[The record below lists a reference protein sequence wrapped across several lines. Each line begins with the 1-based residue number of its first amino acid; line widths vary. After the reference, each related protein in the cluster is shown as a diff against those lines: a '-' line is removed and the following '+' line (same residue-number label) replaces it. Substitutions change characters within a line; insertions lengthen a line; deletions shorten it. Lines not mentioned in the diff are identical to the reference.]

1 MLILSSSIEL
11 WGEEGVQE
19 QLEGSKRNKHVYEKL
34 SSALAKHCHQDRR
47 TVPGKIKKLSQEYK
61 KSRTITTLTSRGRRK
76 WKFCDKIN
84 QILGNRP
91 VTHPPVLLDTLSDDS
106 HTPRSSAE
114 IEDSGVSDEE
124 AATALDGKLQLQCL
138 SVDVPS
144 VPSVLKSQ

>member
-34 SSALAKHCHQDRR
+34 SSALAKHCHQDRQ

-61 KSRTITTLTSRGRRK
+61 KSRTITTLTSREEGDGSFMIK
-76 WKFCDKIN
+76 SIKFLATD
-84 QILGNRP
+84 QS

-106 HTPRSSAE
+106 HTPQSSAE

-124 AATALDGKLQLQCL
+124 AATALDGKLQLVIQAVQGL
-138 SVDVPS
+138 
-144 VPSVLKSQ
+144 LKSQ